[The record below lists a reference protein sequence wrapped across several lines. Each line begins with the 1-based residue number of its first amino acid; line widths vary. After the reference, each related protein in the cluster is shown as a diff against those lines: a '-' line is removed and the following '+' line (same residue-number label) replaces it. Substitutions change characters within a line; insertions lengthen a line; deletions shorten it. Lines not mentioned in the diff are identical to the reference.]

1 MGLNL
6 CWRRDIIL
14 DYDESQEP
22 FTSNDVDVVDY
33 YYKSMIAAIVVAV
46 VVGVILLVLV
56 ALYLKRNITY
66 KAIISGRGNRAEM
79 GRTNKVNFNERKL
92 ISTKKILKIF
102 FLRSLMA
109 LYCPG

>member
-1 MGLNL
+1 M
-6 CWRRDIIL
+6 
-14 DYDESQEP
+14 
-22 FTSNDVDVVDY
+22 VDY

-92 ISTKKILKIF
+92 ISTKKITLCLTEGKSAAFNVTNRHI
-102 FLRSLMA
+102 
-109 LYCPG
+109 